1 MEFTKE
7 QLIAF
12 IKAIGKLIA
21 QFVGELLEKEV
32 GEEFAEIMG

>member
-1 MEFTKE
+1 MKFTE
-7 QLIAF
+7 AQLIAF

-21 QFVGELLEKEV
+21 AFVGELLEKEV